1 MKTSIILSTLCALLL
16 SSCATIPMQTV
27 ALNDSIMVEGKRMHN
42 LNIMLTNKLFNEKR
56 LRIDDFIKNTYT
68 PTFINQFVTLIP
80 SNVDIKQEL
89 PSIISS
95 IIPMINQRR
104 DSMQNALEVNR
115 IKITDKLNQDY
126 LTYIE
131 ACSSLKRLLE
141 SSIKVDNSRKQL
153 LNRTTALTGSP
164 IDFDKIEKTI
174 DRFITKAG
182 NVGQNITDLNDDI
195 NKLISK

>member
-1 MKTSIILSTLCALLL
+1 MKTSIILSTLCAFLL
-16 SSCATIPMQTV
+16 SSCATIPVQTV
-27 ALNDSIMVEGKRMHN
+27 ALSDSIMVEGKRMHN
-42 LNIMLTNKLFNEKR
+42 INIMLTNKLFNEKR

-68 PTFINQFVTLIP
+68 PTFINQFVKLIP

-95 IIPMINQRR
+95 IIPKINQRR

-115 IKITDKLNQDY
+115 IKITDKLTQDY
-126 LTYIE
+126 LAYIE
-131 ACSSLKRLLE
+131 ACSSLKQLLA

-153 LNRTTALTGSP
+153 LNQTTELTGSP
-164 IDFDKIEKTI
+164 IDFDNIEKII

-195 NKLISK
+195 DKLISK